1 MKKSLF
7 FLSLGLFSALLLTAC
22 GIHDDT
28 VRPGETISAS
38 AASGSTLQK
47 DGSRWSITSLADWD
61 EFDYDGNFSDNCH
74 AFLRGMLE
82 GESNFTEFQTLRIS
96 EYRLTR
102 DEKEYGLPCLY
113 FEFTVTVS
121 EIEALP
127 VGSHTAILTDAVDC
141 FLTLN
146 DATKKDKN
154 SFADV
159 DSAKAVRSWI
169 DSSLNWEM
177 PAFGTANT
185 EDALAYLL
193 AAYGEDGK
201 LPFDML
207 CAYADEKLGIRL
219 SAVDAKGMLDVL
231 NGRLFVIAS
240 NALPN
245 MLYNY
250 SITAVDEIADGA
262 EVTVQFYADCNSFF
276 KSHTVVYTIGSG
288 GILRGCHVKEL
299 SPYSPYGLQS

>member
-1 MKKSLF
+1 MKKAFFLLSVSLF
-7 FLSLGLFSALLLTAC
+7 AALLLTAC
-22 GIHDDT
+22 GTQSDA
-28 VRPGETISAS
+28 VRPGETMPTS
-38 AASGSTLQK
+38 AASGTLQK
-47 DGSRWSITSLADWD
+47 DGSRLSITSLADWD

-82 GESNFTEFQTLRIS
+82 GESDFAEFQTLRVS

-113 FEFTVTVS
+113 FEFTVTAS

-127 VGSHTAILTDAVDC
+127 VGTHTAILTDAVDC

-146 DATKKDKN
+146 DAPKKEEAP
-154 SFADV
+154 FAEDNA
-159 DSAKAVRSWI
+159 AKAVRDWI
-169 DSSLNWEM
+169 DSRLSWEM
-177 PAFGTANT
+177 PDFGSASA

-201 LPFDML
+201 LPFDTL
-207 CAYADEKLGIRL
+207 CTYAEEKLGIRL
-219 SAVDAKGMLDVL
+219 TAEDAKGRLDVL
-231 NGRLFVIAS
+231 DGKLYAVAS
-240 NALPN
+240 TALPN

-250 SITAVDEIADGA
+250 VISAVDETADGA

-276 KSHTVVYTIGSG
+276 KSHTVVYTIGAG
-288 GILRGCHVKEL
+288 GILRGCRVDTV
-299 SPYSPYGLQS
+299 SRYSPYGLQG